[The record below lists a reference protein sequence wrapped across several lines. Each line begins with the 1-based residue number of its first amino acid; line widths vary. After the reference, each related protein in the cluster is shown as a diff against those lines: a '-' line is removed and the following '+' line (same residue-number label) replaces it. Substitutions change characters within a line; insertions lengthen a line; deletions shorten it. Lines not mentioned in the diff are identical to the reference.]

1 MSNNNSAVIVGKL
14 HEDFKI
20 QVVSDKFQKREF
32 VISTD
37 GDYPQFI
44 SIQLTNQKCD
54 LLNNIAIGSELTV
67 HCNIRGRAW
76 QKDGQPTKYFN
87 TLEAWKIEVNNAVQ
101 PPQPQAYKAEV
112 VSQPAQ
118 QAQQLE
124 ISDDLPF

>member
-1 MSNNNSAVIVGKL
+1 MSPNNAAVIVGKL

-20 QVVSDKFQKREF
+20 QVVSEKFQKREF
-32 VISTD
+32 VIEMS
-37 GDYPQFI
+37 GEYPQYI

-67 HCNIRGRAW
+67 HCNIKGRAW
-76 QKDGQPTKYFN
+76 QKEGQPTKYFN

-101 PPQPQAYKAEV
+101 PPQQQAYKAQV
-112 VSQPAQ
+112 VTPAP